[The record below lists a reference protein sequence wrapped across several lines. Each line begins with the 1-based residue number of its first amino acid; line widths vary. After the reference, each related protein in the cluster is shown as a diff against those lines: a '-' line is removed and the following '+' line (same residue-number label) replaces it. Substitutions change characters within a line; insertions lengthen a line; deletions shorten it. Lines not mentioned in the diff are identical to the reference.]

1 MGPVNLMKNQG
12 SPMHPSIV
20 LPAALESP
28 FGPGEVA
35 LVGAGPGDPRLLTL
49 RAWSL
54 LMQAD
59 AVVYDRLI
67 SPELLTLIP
76 QTCARHYVGKASGC
90 HSLPQDQINE
100 LLADLADQG
109 QRVVRLKGGDPFI
122 FGRGAE
128 ELEYLLQ
135 RSIDCQVVPGITAAS
150 GCSAYAGIPLTHRNL
165 VNSCRFITGHLQR
178 DGVLKLPWS
187 SLADSSQT
195 LVFYMGLSNLAL
207 ISRRLIEAGLA
218 ADTPAALISNGTRPD
233 QYVARGMLHQ
243 LPTLALDCPQG
254 IPTLT
259 VIGKV
264 VDLFAAEQLEYPAR
278 IYPTQMPQHPGK
290 LAV

>member
-1 MGPVNLMKNQG
+1 
-12 SPMHPSIV
+12 
-20 LPAALESP
+20 
-28 FGPGEVA
+28 
-35 LVGAGPGDPRLLTL
+35 
-49 RAWSL
+49 
-54 LMQAD
+54 MQAD

-76 QTCARHYVGKASGC
+76 LACARHYVGKASGC
-90 HSLPQDQINE
+90 HSLPQEQINE

-135 RSIDCQVVPGITAAS
+135 RGIDCQVVPGITAAS
-150 GCSAYAGIPLTHRNL
+150 GCSAYAGIPLTHRDL

-178 DGVLKLPWS
+178 DGELSLPWS

-195 LVFYMGLSNLAL
+195 LVFYMGLSNLGIIAQ
-207 ISRRLIEAGLA
+207 RLIEAGLS

-233 QYVARGMLHQ
+233 QHVARGKLHQ
-243 LPTLALDCPQG
+243 LPTLSLDCPPG

-259 VIGKV
+259 VIGSV
-264 VDLFAAEQLEYPAR
+264 VDMFDAEQLEYPAR
-278 IYPTQMPQHPGK
+278 LYPTQALLRRAK
-290 LAV
+290 VAI

>member
-1 MGPVNLMKNQG
+1 
-12 SPMHPSIV
+12 MHPSIV
-20 LPAALESP
+20 LPAALASP
-28 FGPGEVA
+28 FRPGEVA

-76 QTCARHYVGKASGC
+76 LTCARHYVGKASGC
-90 HSLPQDQINE
+90 HSLPQEQINE
-100 LLADLADQG
+100 LLADLADLG

-135 RSIDCQVVPGITAAS
+135 RNIDCQVVPGITAAS
-150 GCSAYAGIPLTHRNL
+150 GCSAYAGIPLTHRDL

-178 DGVLKLPWS
+178 DGELQLPWS

-195 LVFYMGLSNLAL
+195 LVFYMGLSNLGMIAQ
-207 ISRRLIEAGLA
+207 RLIEAGMA

-233 QYVARGMLHQ
+233 QHVARGMLHQ
-243 LPTLALDCPQG
+243 MPTLALACPPG

-264 VDLFAAEQLEYPAR
+264 VDLFATQQHKYPAR
-278 IYPTQMPQHPGK
+278 FYPAPVLQRHDK
-290 LAV
+290 VAI

>member
-1 MGPVNLMKNQG
+1 MP
-12 SPMHPSIV
+12 PSIAI
-20 LPAALESP
+20 PATLESP
-28 FGPGEVA
+28 FRPGEVA

-67 SPELLTLIP
+67 SPELLSLIP
-76 QTCARHYVGKASGC
+76 LTCARHYVGKASGY
-90 HSLPQDQINE
+90 HSLPQEQINE

-135 RSIDCQVVPGITAAS
+135 RGVDCQVVPGITAAS
-150 GCSAYAGIPLTHRNL
+150 GCSAYAGIPLTHRDL

-178 DGVLKLPWS
+178 DGELSLPWS

-195 LVFYMGLSNLAL
+195 LVFYMGLSNLGIIAQ
-207 ISRRLIEAGLA
+207 RLIEAGMS

-233 QYVARGMLHQ
+233 QHVARGKLHQ
-243 LPTLALDCPQG
+243 LPTLALDCPPG

-259 VIGKV
+259 VIGTV

-278 IYPTQMPQHPGK
+278 LYPAQALQRHAK
-290 LAV
+290 VAI

>member
-1 MGPVNLMKNQG
+1 
-12 SPMHPSIV
+12 
-20 LPAALESP
+20 
-28 FGPGEVA
+28 
-35 LVGAGPGDPRLLTL
+35 VGAGPGDPRLLTL

-76 QTCARHYVGKASGC
+76 LTCARHYVGKASGY
-90 HSLPQDQINE
+90 HSLPQDRINE

-109 QRVVRLKGGDPFI
+109 LRVVRLKGGDPFI

-135 RSIDCQVVPGITAAS
+135 RNVDCQVVPGITAAS
-150 GCSAYAGIPLTHRNL
+150 GCSAYAGIPLTHRDL
-165 VNSCRFITGHLQR
+165 VNSCRFITGHLQH
-178 DGVLKLPWS
+178 DGELKLPWGD
-187 SLADSSQT
+187 LTDSNQT
-195 LVFYMGLSNLAL
+195 LVFYMGLSNLG
-207 ISRRLIEAGLA
+207 IIVRRLIEAGLP

-233 QYVARGMLHQ
+233 QHVVRGLLHQ
-243 LPTLALDCPQG
+243 LPTLALDCPSG
-254 IPTLT
+254 TPTLT

-264 VDLFAAEQLEYPAR
+264 VKLFAEQQMDYPAR
-278 IYPTQMPQHPGK
+278 FYPVAALQPRGK
-290 LAV
+290 VVP

>member
-1 MGPVNLMKNQG
+1 
-12 SPMHPSIV
+12 MHPSIV
-20 LPAALESP
+20 LPAALASP
-28 FGPGEVA
+28 FRPGEVA

-76 QTCARHYVGKASGC
+76 LTCARHYVGKASGC
-90 HSLPQDQINE
+90 HSLPQEQINE
-100 LLADLADQG
+100 LLADLADSG

-135 RSIDCQVVPGITAAS
+135 RNIDCQVVPGITAAS
-150 GCSAYAGIPLTHRNL
+150 GCSAYAGIPLTHRDL

-178 DGVLKLPWS
+178 DGELQLPWS

-195 LVFYMGLSNLAL
+195 LVFYMGLSNLGIIAQ
-207 ISRRLIEAGLA
+207 RLIEAGMA

-233 QYVARGMLHQ
+233 QYVARGRLHQ
-243 LPTLALDCPQG
+243 LPTLALDCPPG
-254 IPTLT
+254 IATLT

-264 VDLFAAEQLEYPAR
+264 VDLFATQQQEYPAR
-278 IYPTQMPQHPGK
+278 FYSAPVLQRHGK
-290 LAV
+290 VAI

>member
-1 MGPVNLMKNQG
+1 M
-12 SPMHPSIV
+12 SPSIAI
-20 LPAALESP
+20 PATLESP
-28 FGPGEVA
+28 FRPGEVA

-76 QTCARHYVGKASGC
+76 LTCARHYVGKASGY
-90 HSLPQDQINE
+90 HSLPQDRINE

-109 QRVVRLKGGDPFI
+109 LRVVRLKGGDPFI

-135 RSIDCQVVPGITAAS
+135 RNVDCQVVPGITAAS
-150 GCSAYAGIPLTHRNL
+150 GCSAYAGIPLTHRDL
-165 VNSCRFITGHLQR
+165 VNSCRFITGHLQH
-178 DGVLKLPWS
+178 DGELKLPWGD
-187 SLADSSQT
+187 LTDSNQT
-195 LVFYMGLSNLAL
+195 LVFYMGLSNLG
-207 ISRRLIEAGLA
+207 IIVRRLIEAGLP

-233 QYVARGMLHQ
+233 QHVVRGLLHQ
-243 LPTLALDCPQG
+243 LPTLALDCPSG
-254 IPTLT
+254 TPTLT

-264 VDLFAAEQLEYPAR
+264 VKLFAEQQMDYPAR
-278 IYPTQMPQHPGK
+278 FYPVAALQPRGK
-290 LAV
+290 VVP

>member
-1 MGPVNLMKNQG
+1 
-12 SPMHPSIV
+12 MHPSIV
-20 LPAALESP
+20 LPAALASP
-28 FGPGEVA
+28 FRPGEVA

-76 QTCARHYVGKASGC
+76 LTCARHYVGKASGC
-90 HSLPQDQINE
+90 HSLPQEQINE
-100 LLADLADQG
+100 LLADLADSG

-135 RSIDCQVVPGITAAS
+135 RNIDCQVVPGITAAS
-150 GCSAYAGIPLTHRNL
+150 GCSAYAGIPLTHRDL

-178 DGVLKLPWS
+178 DGELSLPWS

-195 LVFYMGLSNLAL
+195 LVFYMGLSNLGIIAQ
-207 ISRRLIEAGLA
+207 RLIEAGMD

-233 QYVARGMLHQ
+233 QHVARGKLHQ
-243 LPTLALDCPQG
+243 LPTLALDCPPG

-264 VDLFAAEQLEYPAR
+264 VDLFATQQQEYPAR
-278 IYPTQMPQHPGK
+278 FYSAPVLQRHGK
-290 LAV
+290 VAI

>member
-1 MGPVNLMKNQG
+1 
-12 SPMHPSIV
+12 
-20 LPAALESP
+20 
-28 FGPGEVA
+28 
-35 LVGAGPGDPRLLTL
+35 
-49 RAWSL
+49 
-54 LMQAD
+54 MQAD

-67 SPELLTLIP
+67 SPELLNLIP
-76 QTCARHYVGKASGC
+76 LTCARHYVGKASGC
-90 HSLPQDQINE
+90 HSLPQEQINE

-135 RSIDCQVVPGITAAS
+135 RGIDCQVVPGITAAS
-150 GCSAYAGIPLTHRNL
+150 GCSAYAGIPLTHRDL

-178 DGVLKLPWS
+178 DGELSLPWS

-195 LVFYMGLSNLAL
+195 LVFYMGLSNLGIIAK
-207 ISRRLIEAGLA
+207 RLIEAGMS

-233 QYVARGMLHQ
+233 QHVARGKLHQ
-243 LPTLALDCPQG
+243 LPTLALDCPPG

-259 VIGKV
+259 VIGTV

-278 IYPTQMPQHPGK
+278 LYPAQALQRHAK
-290 LAV
+290 VAI

>member
-1 MGPVNLMKNQG
+1 M
-12 SPMHPSIV
+12 

-28 FGPGEVA
+28 FRPGEVA

-76 QTCARHYVGKASGC
+76 LTCARHYVGKASGC
-90 HSLPQDQINE
+90 HSLPQEQINE

-135 RSIDCQVVPGITAAS
+135 RGVDCQVVPGITAAS
-150 GCSAYAGIPLTHRNL
+150 GCSAYAGIPLTHRDL
-165 VNSCRFITGHLQR
+165 VNSCRFVTGHLQR
-178 DGVLKLPWS
+178 DGELKLPWA

-195 LVFYMGLSNLAL
+195 LVFYMGLSNLGIIAQ
-207 ISRRLIEAGLA
+207 RLIEAGMA
-218 ADTPAALISNGTRPD
+218 ADTPAALISNGTRSD
-233 QYVARGMLHQ
+233 QHVARGQLHQ
-243 LPTLALDCPQG
+243 LPTLALDCPPG

-259 VIGKV
+259 VIGQV
-264 VDLFAAEQLEYPAR
+264 VDLFAAQQMESPAR
-278 IYPTQMPQHPGK
+278 FYPVQVLQRRAKVT
-290 LAV
+290 L

>member
-1 MGPVNLMKNQG
+1 MGPAHLMKYQG
-12 SPMHPSIV
+12 RPMHPSII

-28 FGPGEVA
+28 FRPGEVA

-67 SPELLTLIP
+67 SPELLALIP
-76 QTCARHYVGKASGC
+76 LTCARHYVGKASGC

-100 LLADLADQG
+100 LLADLADLG

-135 RSIDCQVVPGITAAS
+135 RNIDCQVVPGITAAS
-150 GCSAYAGIPLTHRNL
+150 GCSAYAGIPLTHREL
-165 VNSCRFITGHLQR
+165 VNSCRFITGHLQH
-178 DGVLKLPWS
+178 DGELQLPWS
-187 SLADSSQT
+187 SLVDSSQT
-195 LVFYMGLSNLAL
+195 LVFYMGLSNLGIIAQ
-207 ISRRLIEAGLA
+207 RLIEAGMPA
-218 ADTPAALISNGTRPD
+218 ETPAALISNGTRPD
-233 QYVARGMLHQ
+233 QHVARGRLHQ
-243 LPTLALDCPQG
+243 LPTLARECPPG
-254 IPTLT
+254 IPTLA

-264 VDLFAAEQLEYPAR
+264 VDLFAAQQQEFPARFYPAALQR
-278 IYPTQMPQHPGK
+278 QRKVAI
-290 LAV
+290 

>member
-1 MGPVNLMKNQG
+1 
-12 SPMHPSIV
+12 MHPSIV
-20 LPAALESP
+20 LPAALASP
-28 FGPGEVA
+28 FRPGEVA

-76 QTCARHYVGKASGC
+76 LTCARHYVGKASGC
-90 HSLPQDQINE
+90 HSLPQEQINE
-100 LLADLADQG
+100 LLADLADRG

-135 RSIDCQVVPGITAAS
+135 RNIDCQVVPGITAAS
-150 GCSAYAGIPLTHRNL
+150 GCSAYAGIPLTHRDL

-178 DGVLKLPWS
+178 DGELQLPWS

-195 LVFYMGLSNLAL
+195 LVFYMGLSNLGMIAQ
-207 ISRRLIEAGLA
+207 RLIEAGMA

-233 QYVARGMLHQ
+233 QHVARGKLHQ
-243 LPTLALDCPQG
+243 LPTLALDCPPG

-264 VDLFAAEQLEYPAR
+264 VDLFATQQQEYPAR
-278 IYPTQMPQHPGK
+278 FYSAPVLQRHGK
-290 LAV
+290 VVI

>member
-1 MGPVNLMKNQG
+1 
-12 SPMHPSIV
+12 MHPSIV
-20 LPAALESP
+20 LPAALASP
-28 FGPGEVA
+28 FRPGEVA
-35 LVGAGPGDPRLLTL
+35 LVGAGPGDPGLLTL

-67 SPELLTLIP
+67 SPELLSLIP
-76 QTCARHYVGKASGC
+76 LTCARHYVGKVSGC
-90 HSLPQDQINE
+90 HSLPQEQINE

-135 RSIDCQVVPGITAAS
+135 RHIDCQVVPGITAAS
-150 GCSAYAGIPLTHRNL
+150 GCSAYAGIPLTHRDL

-178 DGVLKLPWS
+178 DGELQLPWS
-187 SLADSSQT
+187 SLADNSQT
-195 LVFYMGLSNLAL
+195 LVFYMGLSNLGIIAQ
-207 ISRRLIEAGLA
+207 RLIEAGMA

-233 QYVARGMLHQ
+233 QYVARGTLRQ
-243 LPTLALDCPQG
+243 LPTLALDCPPG

-264 VDLFAAEQLEYPAR
+264 IDLFATREQEYPAR
-278 IYPTQMPQHPGK
+278 FYAAPVSQRHGK
-290 LAV
+290 VAI

>member
-1 MGPVNLMKNQG
+1 MP
-12 SPMHPSIV
+12 PSIAI
-20 LPAALESP
+20 PATLESP
-28 FGPGEVA
+28 FRPGEVA

-76 QTCARHYVGKASGC
+76 LTCARHYVGKASGC
-90 HSLPQDQINE
+90 HSLPQEQINE

-135 RSIDCQVVPGITAAS
+135 RGVDCQVVPGITAAS
-150 GCSAYAGIPLTHRNL
+150 GCSAYAGIPLTHRDL

-178 DGVLKLPWS
+178 DGELSLPWS

-195 LVFYMGLSNLAL
+195 LVFYMGLSNLGIIAQ
-207 ISRRLIEAGLA
+207 RLIEAGMS

-233 QYVARGMLHQ
+233 QHVARGKLHQ
-243 LPTLALDCPQG
+243 LPTLALNCPPG

-259 VIGKV
+259 VIGTV

-278 IYPTQMPQHPGK
+278 LYPAQALQRHAK
-290 LAV
+290 VAI

>member
-1 MGPVNLMKNQG
+1 MP
-12 SPMHPSIV
+12 PSIAI
-20 LPAALESP
+20 PATLESP
-28 FGPGEVA
+28 FRPGEVA

-76 QTCARHYVGKASGC
+76 LTCARHYVGKASGC

-135 RSIDCQVVPGITAAS
+135 RGVDCQVVPGITAAS
-150 GCSAYAGIPLTHRNL
+150 GCSAYAGIPLTHRDL

-178 DGVLKLPWS
+178 DGELSLPWN

-195 LVFYMGLSNLAL
+195 LVFYMGLSNLGIIAK
-207 ISRRLIEAGLA
+207 RLIEAGMS

-233 QYVARGMLHQ
+233 QHVARGKLHQ
-243 LPTLALDCPQG
+243 LPTLALDCPPG

-259 VIGKV
+259 VIGTV

-278 IYPTQMPQHPGK
+278 LYPAQALQRQAK
-290 LAV
+290 VAI

>member
-1 MGPVNLMKNQG
+1 MPA
-12 SPMHPSIV
+12 SIV
-20 LPAALESP
+20 LPAALQSP
-28 FGPGEVA
+28 FRSGEVA
-35 LVGAGPGDPRLLTL
+35 LVGAGPGDPGLLTL

-67 SPELLTLIP
+67 SSQLLSLIP
-76 QTCARHYVGKASGC
+76 LTCARHYVGKAAGC
-90 HSLPQDQINE
+90 HSLPQPQINE

-128 ELEYLLQ
+128 ELEYLLA
-135 RSIDCQVVPGITAAS
+135 RGIDCQVVPGITAAA
-150 GCSAYAGIPLTHRNL
+150 GCSTYAGIPLTHRDL

-178 DGVLKLPWS
+178 EGDLNLPWQ
-187 SLADSSQT
+187 SLADDSQT
-195 LVFYMGLSNLAL
+195 LVFYMGLSNLGTIAAQL
-207 ISRRLIEAGLA
+207 IAAGLA

-233 QYVARGMLHQ
+233 QQVLRGTLQQ
-243 LPTLALDCPQG
+243 LPEMARACAEGL
-254 IPTLT
+254 PTLT

-264 VDLFAAEQLEYPAR
+264 VGLFAHQALEHPAR
-278 IYPTQMPQHPGK
+278 LRPALPLQPSI
-290 LAV
+290 ARAAS

>member
-1 MGPVNLMKNQG
+1 MP
-12 SPMHPSIV
+12 PSIAI
-20 LPAALESP
+20 PATLESP
-28 FGPGEVA
+28 FRPGEVA

-76 QTCARHYVGKASGC
+76 LTCARHYVGKASGC

-135 RSIDCQVVPGITAAS
+135 RGVDCQVVPGITAAS
-150 GCSAYAGIPLTHRNL
+150 GCSAYAGIPLTHRDL

-178 DGVLKLPWS
+178 DGELSLPWS

-195 LVFYMGLSNLAL
+195 LVFYMGLSNLGIIAK
-207 ISRRLIEAGLA
+207 RLIEAGMS

-233 QYVARGMLHQ
+233 QHVARGKLHQ
-243 LPTLALDCPQG
+243 LPTLALDCPPG

-259 VIGKV
+259 VIGTV

-278 IYPTQMPQHPGK
+278 LYPAQALQRQAK
-290 LAV
+290 VAI

>member
-1 MGPVNLMKNQG
+1 MP
-12 SPMHPSIV
+12 PSIAI
-20 LPAALESP
+20 PATLESP
-28 FGPGEVA
+28 FRPGEVA

-76 QTCARHYVGKASGC
+76 LTCARHYVGKASGC
-90 HSLPQDQINE
+90 HSLPQEQINE

-128 ELEYLLQ
+128 ELEHLLK
-135 RSIDCQVVPGITAAS
+135 RGIDCQVVPGITAAS
-150 GCSAYAGIPLTHRNL
+150 GCSAYAGIPLTHRDL

-178 DGVLKLPWS
+178 DGELSLPWS

-195 LVFYMGLSNLAL
+195 LVFYMGLSNLGIIAQ
-207 ISRRLIEAGLA
+207 RLIEAGLP

-233 QYVARGMLHQ
+233 QHVARGKLHQ
-243 LPTLALDCPQG
+243 LPTLALDCPPG

-259 VIGKV
+259 VIGTV

-278 IYPTQMPQHPGK
+278 LYPAQALQPHAK
-290 LAV
+290 VAI

>member
-1 MGPVNLMKNQG
+1 
-12 SPMHPSIV
+12 MHPSIV
-20 LPAALESP
+20 LPAALASP
-28 FGPGEVA
+28 FRPGEVA

-76 QTCARHYVGKASGC
+76 LTCARHYVGKASGC
-90 HSLPQDQINE
+90 HSLPQEQINE

-135 RSIDCQVVPGITAAS
+135 RNIDCQVVPGITAAS
-150 GCSAYAGIPLTHRNL
+150 GCSAYAGIPLTHRDL

-178 DGVLKLPWS
+178 DGELSLPWS

-195 LVFYMGLSNLAL
+195 LVFYMGLSNLGIIAQ
-207 ISRRLIEAGLA
+207 RLIEAGMA

-233 QYVARGMLHQ
+233 QHVARGKLHQ
-243 LPTLALDCPQG
+243 LPTLALDCPPG

-264 VDLFAAEQLEYPAR
+264 VDLFATQQQEYPAR
-278 IYPTQMPQHPGK
+278 FYAAPVLQRHAKVAI
-290 LAV
+290 

>member
-1 MGPVNLMKNQG
+1 M
-12 SPMHPSIV
+12 SPSIAI
-20 LPAALESP
+20 PAALESP
-28 FGPGEVA
+28 FRPGEVA

-76 QTCARHYVGKASGC
+76 LTCARHYVGKARGC
-90 HSLPQDQINE
+90 HSLPQEQINE

-109 QRVVRLKGGDPFI
+109 QRVIRLKGGDPFI

-128 ELEYLLQ
+128 ELQYLLQ
-135 RSIDCQVVPGITAAS
+135 RGIDCQVVPGITAAS
-150 GCSAYAGIPLTHRNL
+150 GCSAYAGIPLTHRDL
-165 VNSCRFITGHLQR
+165 VNSCRFITGHLQH
-178 DGVLKLPWS
+178 DGELSLPWR
-187 SLADSSQT
+187 SLADSTQT
-195 LVFYMGLSNLAL
+195 LVFYMGLSNLA
-207 ISRRLIEAGLA
+207 IIAQRLIEAGMP
-218 ADTPAALISNGTRPD
+218 ADMPAALISNGTRPD
-233 QYVARGMLHQ
+233 QHVVRGPLHQ
-243 LPTLALDCPQG
+243 LPTLVLACPPG

-264 VDLFAAEQLEYPAR
+264 VDLFAAQPLEYPAR
-278 IYPTQMPQHPGK
+278 LYPIEVLQHQ
-290 LAV
+290 AEVTR

>member
-1 MGPVNLMKNQG
+1 MP
-12 SPMHPSIV
+12 PSIAI
-20 LPAALESP
+20 PATLESP
-28 FGPGEVA
+28 FRPGEVA

-76 QTCARHYVGKASGC
+76 LTCARHYVGKASGC
-90 HSLPQDQINE
+90 HSLPQEQINE

-128 ELEYLLQ
+128 ELDYLLQ
-135 RSIDCQVVPGITAAS
+135 RGVDCQVVPGITAAS
-150 GCSAYAGIPLTHRNL
+150 GCSAYAVIPLTHRDL

-178 DGVLKLPWS
+178 DGELSLPWS

-195 LVFYMGLSNLAL
+195 LVFYMGLSNLGIIAQ
-207 ISRRLIEAGLA
+207 RLIEAGMS

-233 QYVARGMLHQ
+233 QHVARGKLHQ
-243 LPTLALDCPQG
+243 LPTLALDCPPG

-259 VIGKV
+259 VIGTV
-264 VDLFAAEQLEYPAR
+264 VDLFAAEQLEYSARLYPAQALQR
-278 IYPTQMPQHPGK
+278 HAKVAI
-290 LAV
+290 

>member
-1 MGPVNLMKNQG
+1 M
-12 SPMHPSIV
+12 SPSIAI
-20 LPAALESP
+20 PATLESP
-28 FGPGEVA
+28 FRPGEVA

-67 SPELLTLIP
+67 SPELLSLIP
-76 QTCARHYVGKASGC
+76 LTCARHYVGKASGY
-90 HSLPQDQINE
+90 HSLPQDRINE

-109 QRVVRLKGGDPFI
+109 LRVVRLKGGDPFI

-135 RSIDCQVVPGITAAS
+135 RNVDCQVVPGITAAS
-150 GCSAYAGIPLTHRNL
+150 GCSAYAGIPLTHRDL
-165 VNSCRFITGHLQR
+165 VNSCRFITGHLQQ
-178 DGVLKLPWS
+178 DGELQLPWGD
-187 SLADSSQT
+187 LADSSQT
-195 LVFYMGLSNLAL
+195 LVFYMGLSNLGIIAQ
-207 ISRRLIEAGLA
+207 RLIEAGLP

-233 QYVARGMLHQ
+233 QHVVRGLLHQ
-243 LPTLALDCPQG
+243 LPTLALDCPSG
-254 IPTLT
+254 TPTLT

-264 VDLFAAEQLEYPAR
+264 VNLFAAQQMEHPARFYPAAALQPR
-278 IYPTQMPQHPGK
+278 RK
-290 LAV
+290 VVL

>member
-1 MGPVNLMKNQG
+1 MP
-12 SPMHPSIV
+12 PSIAI
-20 LPAALESP
+20 PATLESP
-28 FGPGEVA
+28 FRPGEVA

-76 QTCARHYVGKASGC
+76 LTCARHYVGKASGC
-90 HSLPQDQINE
+90 HSLPQEQINE

-150 GCSAYAGIPLTHRNL
+150 GCSAYAGIPLTHRDL

-178 DGVLKLPWS
+178 DGELSLPWS
-187 SLADSSQT
+187 SLADRSQT
-195 LVFYMGLSNLAL
+195 LVFYMGLSNLGIIAQ
-207 ISRRLIEAGLA
+207 RLIEAGLS

-233 QYVARGMLHQ
+233 QHVARGKLHQ
-243 LPTLALDCPQG
+243 LPTLALDCPPG

-259 VIGKV
+259 VIGTV

-278 IYPTQMPQHPGK
+278 LYPAQALQRHAK
-290 LAV
+290 VAI